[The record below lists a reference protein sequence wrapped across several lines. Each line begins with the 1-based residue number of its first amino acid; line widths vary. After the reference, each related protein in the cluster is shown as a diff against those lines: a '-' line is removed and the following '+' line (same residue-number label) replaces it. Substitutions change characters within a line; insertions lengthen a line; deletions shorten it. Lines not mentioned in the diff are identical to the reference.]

1 MQYKSKV
8 GCFNFVIIPLVAIF
22 VLVCMEYGLNFNFIC
37 FGAVSIFMLSSF
49 VFYMIIIEQVK
60 ENMTKI
66 ANETVPVN
74 LLIWIFYFVSG
85 VWFVVG
91 VVFLVMAVLYL

>member
-1 MQYKSKV
+1 MEYKSKV

-22 VLVCMEYGLNFNFIC
+22 VMVCMEYGLNFNFIC
-37 FGAVSIFMLSSF
+37 FGTASIFMLSSF
-49 VFYMIIIEQVK
+49 VFRMIIIEQAK
-60 ENMTKI
+60 EYMTKI

-74 LLIWIFYFVSG
+74 LLIWIFYFISG

-91 VVFLVMAVLYL
+91 IVLMVMAVLYL